1 MRVSP
6 PRDLVPQAPDAA
18 DLPALCPVVG
28 IGASAG
34 GLEALSELLSELPA
48 NTGMAFVLVQ
58 HLDPV
63 RPSML
68 AEILGKKTAMPVA
81 EARNDMALAPDHLYV
96 IPPNATLTVSG
107 PVLRVTARHGRI
119 PAPIDW
125 LFRSL
130 AAERSD
136 AAVGVLLSGA
146 SSDGTRGAQEIKA
159 AGGIVLAQEPDS
171 AAFPIMP
178 QSAISAGA
186 TDAVLRPADIAR
198 RLAMLGGRIGAGA
211 GEAWRAAGAPE
222 AHDVEATWRR
232 IFRLLRG
239 TSGIE
244 FTHYKRTTLERRI
257 ARRQAV
263 RHVDELAAYAR
274 LLEEDPAELHTLAQD
289 VLITVTSFFRD
300 PESFEALTQTVF
312 PTLLE
317 RRAPDA
323 PLRIW
328 VPGCASGEEVYSIAI
343 CLMEHLGERAERMP
357 IQFFGTDV
365 SEPAIAQAREARYP
379 EGIEAEVSAERLRRH
394 FAKLDHH
401 YRIAKS
407 IRDLCV
413 FARHDVTRD
422 PPFSNIDLVSC
433 RNLLIYLDGALQ
445 RQVLLQLHY
454 ALKPQGFLF
463 LGASEAIGASG
474 DLFEMADKR
483 HRLFTR
489 RTLPGH
495 IRPAHA
501 PRETVSI
508 QRAAPAPAVFTRDAV
523 VVDTDRVQREA
534 DRMLLARYAPAA
546 IVVDDEM
553 NVLQF
558 RGETGRFLEHAPGP
572 ASLNL
577 NKLAPAPL
585 LVALA
590 PALREARTT
599 RAPVSRKNVR
609 IEAPGRARK
618 IEFEVSPVH
627 LPDDASSCYLV
638 VLEEAQRPNPPALWQ
653 ALLDAAARRAPAA
666 GGAAG
671 ELEQLRRELA
681 EAREFIQTSAEV
693 HEATK
698 EEMKSLHEEALSTNE
713 EFQSTNEELE
723 TAKEELQ
730 SANEELSTTND
741 ELRTRNQQ
749 LTELNEA
756 VSAARNFSEAIVD
769 TARHPLIVLDA
780 KLRVQ
785 SANRAYYHLFQTQP
799 PAVIGHH
806 LYELGDRQWDIPAL
820 RQLLDRTLVADEVI
834 QEYRLQQAFKG
845 LGERILLLSARRL
858 RGKNGRA
865 ELILVGIEDA
875 TDYLA
880 ASAALEDADHRK
892 DEFLAMLGHELRNP
906 LAPIVGTIELMQRMD
921 LQDEELRR
929 CLEVLSRQTDHMVRL
944 VDDLLEMTRIAR
956 GTLSLEMANI
966 ALNGSVSDAVEA
978 ARPLIDARRHRLS
991 VEQPPEPVRV
1001 HGDHVRLT
1009 QLFTNLLTNAAKYTP
1024 PGGAIH
1030 LSVAACGTEAVI
1042 TVTDNGDGIPPDQL
1056 EHIFEPFSGHGLS
1069 RAGLGIGLTIARRLA
1084 GLHGGSIT
1092 ASSAGPGKGSTF
1104 TVRLPLLAPSETTTP
1119 EAAGPAALSK
1129 TPGLKGRRLLIVDD
1143 NADAA
1148 NILKSLLSLDGC
1160 QVRCAYD
1167 GVSAVALAAKFDPD
1181 VVLLDL
1187 ALPDIDGFEVLRRLR
1202 AATDI
1207 KPAVVALTG
1216 YAQPADRAR
1225 MEQAGFDLSLRKP
1238 ITAAA
1243 IAAAIAPLRRPR
1255 T

>member
-1 MRVSP
+1 
-6 PRDLVPQAPDAA
+6 
-18 DLPALCPVVG
+18 
-28 IGASAG
+28 
-34 GLEALSELLSELPA
+34 
-48 NTGMAFVLVQ
+48 MAFVLVQ

-68 AEILGKKTAMPVA
+68 AQILGKKTAMPVA

-107 PVLRVTARHGRI
+107 PVLRVTDRDGRI
-119 PAPIDW
+119 PAPIDR

-130 AAERSD
+130 AAERSY

-171 AAFPIMP
+171 AAFSIMP

-186 TDAVLRPADIAR
+186 TDAVLRPAEIAR
-198 RLAMLGGRIGAGA
+198 RLASLGDLVGAGA
-211 GEAWRAAGAPE
+211 GKSRHAAGAP
-222 AHDVEATWRR
+222 AARDDEATWKR

-239 TSGIE
+239 ASNID

-263 RHVDELAAYAR
+263 RHLDELAAYAR
-274 LLEEDPAELHTLAQD
+274 LLDEDPAELHTLAQD

-300 PESFEALTQTVF
+300 PESFEALTQMVF

-357 IQFFGTDV
+357 IQLFGTDV

-379 EGIEAEVSAERLRRH
+379 EGIEAEVSPERLRRH

-463 LGASEAIGASG
+463 LGASEAIGASA
-474 DLFEMADKR
+474 DLFEMSDKR
-483 HRLFTR
+483 HRVFTR

-495 IRPAHA
+495 VRPAHA
-501 PRETVSI
+501 PREPTLTP
-508 QRAAPAPAVFTRDAV
+508 RPAPAPAAHTREAAL
-523 VVDTDRVQREA
+523 DTDRVQREA

-546 IVVDDEM
+546 IVVDDEL

-577 NKLAPAPL
+577 QKLAPAPL
-585 LVALA
+585 LVALV

-618 IEFEVSPVH
+618 IEFEVSPFQ
-627 LPDDASSCYLV
+627 LPDVSGSCYLV
-638 VLEEAQRPNPPALWQ
+638 VFEEAQRPRPPALWQ

-681 EAREFIQTSAEV
+681 EAREFIQTRAEEY
-693 HEATK
+693 EATK
-698 EEMKSLHEEALSTNE
+698 EEMKSMHEEALSTNE

-749 LTELNEA
+749 LSALIEELHT
-756 VSAARNFSEAIVD
+756 ARDFAEAIVD
-769 TARHPLIVLDA
+769 TSRHPLLVLNR
-780 KLRVQ
+780 KLQVQ
-785 SANRAYYHLFQTQP
+785 SANRAYYSLFQTEP
-799 PAVIGHH
+799 GDIVGHH
-806 LYELGDRQWDIPAL
+806 LYESGNGQWNIP
-820 RQLLDRTLVADEVI
+820 RMHELVAKTLASNEAVVNFRVDHTFEGI
-834 QEYRLQQAFKG
+834 
-845 LGERILLLSARRL
+845 
-858 RGKNGRA
+858 GKRFLIFNTRHQVGRNA
-865 ELILVGIEDA
+865 DSELILIGFEDA
-875 TDYLA
+875 TELLA
-880 ASAALEDADHRK
+880 AGAALEVADHKK

-906 LAPIVGTIELMQRMD
+906 LAPVISAIERMQKMEIR
-921 LQDEELRR
+921 DEELRGYVD
-929 CLEVLSRQTDHMVRL
+929 VLARQTDHIVRL
-944 VDDLLEMTRIAR
+944 VDDLLEMTRIAS
-956 GTLSLEMANI
+956 GTLALEMADM
-966 ALNGSVSDAVEA
+966 ALTDAAAHAIEA
-978 ARPLIDARRHRLS
+978 ARPLIEARRHRLS
-991 VEQPPEPVRV
+991 VQQPPEPVRV
-1001 HGDHVRLT
+1001 RGDRVRLT

-1024 PGGAIH
+1024 PGGEIRLSIAIDGTDAVVT
-1030 LSVAACGTEAVI
+1030 VA
-1042 TVTDNGDGIPPDQL
+1042 DNGGGIPPLLL
-1056 EHIFEPFSGHGLS
+1056 EHIFEPFNRHALS
-1069 RAGLGIGLTIARRLA
+1069 PTGLGIGLSIARRLA
-1084 GLHGGSIT
+1084 GLHGGSIA

-1104 TVRLPLLAPSETTTP
+1104 AVKLPLLVHAPV
-1119 EAAGPAALSK
+1119 AAAPAAA
-1129 TPGLKGRRLLIVDD
+1129 RRKPADLRGCRVLVVDD
-1143 NADAA
+1143 NVDAA
-1148 NILKSLLSLDGC
+1148 KILTSLLKLDGC
-1160 QVRCAYD
+1160 EVRCAHD
-1167 GVSAVALAAKFDPD
+1167 GASAVPLAERFDPD
-1181 VVLLDL
+1181 VVLLDID
-1187 ALPDIDGFEVLRRLR
+1187 LPDIDGYEVLRRLR
-1202 AATDI
+1202 AVPGI
-1207 KPAVVALTG
+1207 KPAVVSLSG
-1216 YAQPADRAR
+1216 YTQPADRAR
-1225 MEQAGFDLSLRKP
+1225 MAQAGFDLSLRKP

-1243 IAAAIAPLRRPR
+1243 LAAAIASVRRQR